1 VNFLGFR
8 IFLKHRLLIKKNIVK
23 FHKKYELKKLQ
34 LQNDVIEYDDV
45 YDFVEG
51 WLTYARKANTL
62 KLRKYVLK
70 SFDADFK
77 NYISTK
83 EINKIIKYSKQTFT
97 HPNSQ
102 LRVNVVL

>member
-1 VNFLGFR
+1 MNFLGFR

-51 WLTYARKANTL
+51 WLTYARNANTY
-62 KLRKYVLK
+62 KLRRKLTK
-70 SFDADFK
+70 EIGLNFP
-77 NYISTK
+77 NEISTK
-83 EINKIIKYSKQTFT
+83 EINRMSK
-97 HPNSQ
+97 
-102 LRVNVVL
+102 RK